1 MTGSTDLADP
11 TPLYRK
17 VKDHIL
23 ARIRTGEWVPGA
35 RVPSENEIVERF
47 QVSRMTANR
56 ALNELT
62 QEGWLARV
70 AGVGTFVKPPPQ
82 RASLIEVR
90 DIAEEIR
97 ERGHA
102 HTARL
107 ELCRRDVASP
117 AMAAEFELPDE
128 APLFHVIMVHA
139 ENGVAI
145 QIEDRWVNPAAAPDF
160 LDQDFARTTPASY
173 LIGNIPVDEVEHT
186 VEAVMPTPRQQNLLD
201 IPASE
206 PCLALARRTWAA
218 GQVVTV
224 AAFTYPAS
232 RFALHTRLKRQ

>member
-1 MTGSTDLADP
+1 MSDSTAIADP
-11 TPLYRK
+11 GPLYRK

-23 ARIRTGEWVPGA
+23 ARIKAGEWAPGT
-35 RVPSENEIVERF
+35 RVPSENEIVESF

-70 AGVGTFVKPPPQ
+70 AGVGTFVRQPPQ

-97 ERGHA
+97 ERGHIHSA
-102 HTARL
+102 RIEVCERDIAGPATAG
-107 ELCRRDVASP
+107 
-117 AMAAEFELPDE
+117 EFELPGDP
-128 APLFHVIMVHA
+128 PLFHVVMVHT
-139 ENGVAI
+139 ENGVPI
-145 QIEDRWVNPAAAPDF
+145 QIEDRWVNPAVAPDF
-160 LDQDFARTTPASY
+160 LDQDFTRTTPASY

-186 VEAVMPTPRQQNLLD
+186 VEAVMPSPRQQHLLD
-201 IPASE
+201 IPANE
-206 PCLALARRTWAA
+206 PCLALARRTWAT

-224 AAFTYPAS
+224 ARFIYPAS